1 MLFRSGYARKFK
13 KIVKRTL
20 FIDND
25 NNKIRGE
32 DAIISLQNNN
42 HRIIYHIRF
51 HLVDG
56 VSYNFTNS
64 KKNVIL
70 KTKSKNIWI
79 FKSDIEL
86 VIEDSIYVDNNKTI
100 PTKQIVIKGVINNI
114 KQTRKWSLEKQ

>member
-1 MLFRSGYARKFK
+1 MKNLSQQPSVLGSKNYTNFK
-13 KIVKRTL
+13 
-20 FIDND
+20 
-25 NNKIRGE
+25 
-32 DAIISLQNNN
+32 Q
-42 HRIIYHIRF
+42 
-51 HLVDG
+51 
-56 VSYNFTNS
+56 YNFTNS

-114 KQTRKWSLEKQ
+114 KQTRKWSFEKQ